1 MKLLICIKQV
11 MESTSGIQIN
21 NSGQWI
27 KDSDDTRFAIN
38 PYDEYV
44 IEEAVHIKEKRE
56 NVHIDA
62 LTVGPS
68 SASDILRRAMGMGAD
83 EAIHILD
90 ETRAFRPPAVTAS
103 WIAHVAKKRKY
114 DLILTGIMSDDEM
127 NGQTGPMIAQILDLP
142 CTTAVIRTEIQSD
155 NGKIMIERE
164 IQGGAKDIYRVDMPC
179 VLTIQTGINSPR
191 YPSLSKVMRARKRDI
206 ELILPDTIKPYGRH
220 PNLHA
225 LGLPEKKPRGIFLEG
240 SPLEKAD
247 KLASLLTEKSF
258 L

>member
-127 NGQTGPMIAQILDLP
+127 NGQTGPMIAQIL
-142 CTTAVIRTEIQSD
+142 
-155 NGKIMIERE
+155 GKSVTFP
-164 IQGGAKDIYRVDMPC
+164 G
-179 VLTIQTGINSPR
+179 
-191 YPSLSKVMRARKRDI
+191 
-206 ELILPDTIKPYGRH
+206 
-220 PNLHA
+220 
-225 LGLPEKKPRGIFLEG
+225 
-240 SPLEKAD
+240 
-247 KLASLLTEKSF
+247 
-258 L
+258 